1 MTDSE
6 PSRPA
11 EPAGQPSDFDPAD
24 LTFVTTG
31 VTDQEAAAVTAVL
44 RALLREES
52 DSLRAAPA
60 ATRNAWRDSQRAIR
74 PVIVRG
80 GERWRGFTA

>member
-1 MTDSE
+1 MTD
-6 PSRPA
+6 A
-11 EPAGQPSDFDPAD
+11 ENPRGFDPAD
-24 LTFVTTG
+24 LTFITGG

-60 ATRNAWRDSQRAIR
+60 GATSAWLDSQRAPR
-74 PVIVRG
+74 PDLAVKR
-80 GERWRGFTA
+80 ERWRSFSG

>member
-1 MTDSE
+1 MTDTE
-6 PSRPA
+6 NPS
-11 EPAGQPSDFDPAD
+11 GFDPAD
-24 LTFVTTG
+24 LTFVTRG

-60 ATRNAWRDSQRAIR
+60 ATRSAWLDSQRAIR
-74 PVIVRG
+74 PVLARG
-80 GERWRGFTA
+80 DERWRGFTA

>member
-1 MTDSE
+1 MTESE
-6 PSRPA
+6 N
-11 EPAGQPSDFDPAD
+11 PAGFDPAD

-60 ATRNAWRDSQRAIR
+60 GRQSAWLDSQRAIR
-74 PVIVRG
+74 PTLARG
-80 GERWRGFTA
+80 DARWRGFTA

>member
-1 MTDSE
+1 MTDTE
-6 PSRPA
+6 NPS
-11 EPAGQPSDFDPAD
+11 GFDPAD
-24 LTFVTTG
+24 LTFVTRG

-60 ATRNAWRDSQRAIR
+60 AARSAWLDSQRAVR
-74 PVIVRG
+74 PALTLRRD
-80 GERWRGFTA
+80 RWRGFTV

>member
-1 MTDSE
+1 MTDTE
-6 PSRPA
+6 NP
-11 EPAGQPSDFDPAD
+11 GGFDPAD
-24 LTFVTTG
+24 LTFITRG

-60 ATRNAWRDSQRAIR
+60 TTRSAWLDSQRAIR
-74 PVIVRG
+74 PVLARG
-80 GERWRGFTA
+80 DERWRGFTA

>member
-1 MTDSE
+1 MTD
-6 PSRPA
+6 A
-11 EPAGQPSDFDPAD
+11 EDTGRFDPAD
-24 LTFVTTG
+24 LTFVTGG

-60 ATRNAWRDSQRAIR
+60 AERSAWLDNQRAIR
-74 PVIVRG
+74 ADLARG
-80 GERWRGFTA
+80 DERWRSFTG